1 MLAEVSAAADR
12 LKESFASGDID
23 VVEGALVEVE
33 ALVMAIEEE
42 SRKRSMV
49 VT

>member
-1 MLAEVSAAADR
+1 MLAEVSEAADR
-12 LKESFASGDID
+12 LKEAFASGDID
-23 VVEGALVEVE
+23 VVKGALVEVE
-33 ALVMAIEEE
+33 ALVKAIEDE